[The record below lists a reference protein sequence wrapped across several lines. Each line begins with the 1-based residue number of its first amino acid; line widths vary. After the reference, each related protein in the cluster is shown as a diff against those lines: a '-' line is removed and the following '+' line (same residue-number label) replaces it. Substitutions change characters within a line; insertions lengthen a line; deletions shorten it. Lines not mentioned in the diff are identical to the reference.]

1 MYEDW
6 RTILAA
12 LYLPGSP
19 HSQHLDRRRWPA
31 ILGALRSLGLEA
43 PTAEIGLRSKGLI
56 SESIALG
63 AGNSL
68 DWAKRLEP
76 SQFLTCLDEAY
87 PDRWLA
93 VLKDQAPPVG
103 WFAGTTAKAMPCLGI
118 VGSREVESFVH
129 RFCGEVA
136 RCAVDLGFRVVS
148 GGAVGCDQTALQAA
162 VRYGGS
168 ALTIRPYGI
177 GLAENVA
184 EGAALFS
191 VCEPDEVFSRSRA
204 MERNALI
211 YAAGRFTVV
220 GQVRFRE
227 GGTWHGATAAIRRGT
242 TQVLVRKP
250 GSNEADEVVRG
261 AKALVALGALYLEEP
276 GQLEDHCRAPT
287 LDHGLFAGLKAG

>member
-1 MYEDW
+1 M
-6 RTILAA
+6 
-12 LYLPGSP
+12 PGSP
-19 HSQHLDRRRWPA
+19 HRQYLDRRRWPA
-31 ILGALRSLGLEA
+31 VLGTLRSLSLDIE
-43 PTAEIGLRSKGLI
+43 TAEIGLRSKGLI
-56 SESIALG
+56 SESLALNT
-63 AGNSL
+63 AGSL
-68 DWAKRLEP
+68 DWARNLDA
-76 SQFLTCLDEAY
+76 SRILTCLDDAY

-103 WFAGTTAKAMPCLGI
+103 WFVGDLVKAMPCLGI
-118 VGSREVESFVH
+118 VGSRDVEAFVH

-136 RCAVDLGFRVVS
+136 RYAIGLGFRVVS

-162 VRYGGS
+162 VRHYGS
-168 ALTIRPYGI
+168 AFTILPYGI
-177 GLAENVA
+177 GLAESVA

-211 YAAGRFTVV
+211 YAAGRFAVV

-242 TQVLVRKP
+242 NQVLVRKP
-250 GSNEADEVVRG
+250 GSNEGEDVVRG
-261 AKALVALGALYLEEP
+261 AKALVALGARYLEEP